1 MVLLLVFKIVYLF
14 LQPSLKKMKD
24 IIYCKFT
31 FICLAFMLGISVPF
45 YAQDCSNDS
54 TGLIPIIDLEDGF
67 YQGFQGGLYFGSN
80 DKPIQQVNNLNH
92 AISNILPLNTYG
104 LYDDNNGKI
113 VLLSIGASN
122 PKTEFQ
128 SFLNITDTFSLINPY
143 LTIVNGGQG
152 GKGLQKIIDPNESYW
167 KYVDKQ
173 LTSRAVNRFQVQVI
187 WLEEDNTQVTNTS
200 FPSAPQELGTEFKA
214 LFKVLL
220 ENSPNLQIC
229 YLNARGYS
237 GFVDDVSTASSGLR
251 HPRDYYNGWAM
262 KWLIEDQIMGDTT
275 LTFMGTNRKSPVL
288 DWSAYLWSDGNNP
301 RNDGF
306 FMQCP
311 DDLKPDDGLHWSPSG
326 NDKAGNAIFDRFYSD
341 NEARKWF
348 LKNTTTSVINETGST
363 YFEVYPNPMNDFF
376 NIKSNFEH
384 VFDIYI
390 YSAQGKLVKVE
401 RDLTNEQIIRPNLQQ
416 GLYFL
421 KVKAKNSELFC
432 IKMIVHR

>member
-1 MVLLLVFKIVYLF
+1 MA
-14 LQPSLKKMKD
+14 
-24 IIYCKFT
+24 
-31 FICLAFMLGISVPF
+31 FILGISVPL
-45 YAQDCSNDS
+45 YSQDCSKDS
-54 TGLIPIIDLEDGF
+54 TGLIPIIDLEQGF

-80 DKPIQQVNNLNH
+80 NKPIQQVNNLNH
-92 AISNILPLNTYG
+92 AISNISPLNTSG
-104 LYDDNNGKI
+104 VQDDIKGKI

-167 KYVDKQ
+167 KYVENQ
-173 LTSRAVNRFQVQVI
+173 LKTRAVNRFQVQVI
-187 WLEEDNTQVTNTS
+187 WLEEDNTQVNNTS
-200 FPSAPQELGTEFKA
+200 FPSAPLELGAEFKA
-214 LFKVLL
+214 LFKILL
-220 ENSPNLQIC
+220 QNYPNLQIC

-237 GFVDDVSTASSGLR
+237 GFVDDLSTANGLR
-251 HPRDYYNGWAM
+251 HPRDYYNGWAL
-262 KWLIEDQIMGDTT
+262 KWLIENQIMGDTS
-275 LTFMGTNRKSPVL
+275 LSFMGSNRKSPVL
-288 DWSAYLWSDGNNP
+288 DWSAYLWADGNNP

-326 NDKAGNAIFDRFYSD
+326 NDKAGKAIFDRFYTD
-341 NEARKWF
+341 IEARKWF
-348 LKNTTTSVINETGST
+348 LKKGTISVIDETRST
-363 YFEVYPNPMNDFF
+363 YFEVYPNPMIDFF
-376 NIKSNFEH
+376 FVKSNYKQL
-384 VFDIYI
+384 FDIYI
-390 YSAQGKLVKVE
+390 YSAQGQLVKVE

-421 KVKAKNSELFC
+421 KVKAKSSDLFT

>member
-1 MVLLLVFKIVYLF
+1 
-14 LQPSLKKMKD
+14 
-24 IIYCKFT
+24 
-31 FICLAFMLGISVPF
+31 MLGISVPL
-45 YAQDCSNDS
+45 YSQDCSKDS

-128 SFLNITDTFSLINPY
+128 SFLNMTDTFSLINPY

-214 LFKVLL
+214 LFKILL
-220 ENSPNLQIC
+220 QNYPNLQIC

-237 GFVDDVSTASSGLR
+237 GFEIGRASCR
-251 HPRDYYNGWAM
+251 
-262 KWLIEDQIMGDTT
+262 
-275 LTFMGTNRKSPVL
+275 
-288 DWSAYLWSDGNNP
+288 
-301 RNDGF
+301 
-306 FMQCP
+306 
-311 DDLKPDDGLHWSPSG
+311 
-326 NDKAGNAIFDRFYSD
+326 
-341 NEARKWF
+341 
-348 LKNTTTSVINETGST
+348 
-363 YFEVYPNPMNDFF
+363 
-376 NIKSNFEH
+376 
-384 VFDIYI
+384 
-390 YSAQGKLVKVE
+390 E
-401 RDLTNEQIIRPNLQQ
+401 R
-416 GLYFL
+416 
-421 KVKAKNSELFC
+421 V
-432 IKMIVHR
+432 